1 MSHRCAPERDCRVK
15 VEEASVRFFL
25 RKQSPFPL
33 GSTTGRP
40 EFVLRKPGGV
50 KITAYKR
57 QRVALGCWPQHLQEL
72 SHSSASAF
80 SSCDHFFTAST
91 VGGDWPRLSIMKCP
105 PSQQAD
111 SHLNTPQSHLTF
123 NQHSSSLIFI
133 KLELGRRTAP

>member
-1 MSHRCAPERDCRVK
+1 MKSKKAQHQQGNLSAGSSVSHRCAPERDCRVK

-33 GSTTGRP
+33 GSTTEP

-72 SHSSASAF
+72 SHSSAWSLTSVF
-80 SSCDHFFTAST
+80 SSSDHFFHRVYT
-91 VGGDWPRLSIMKCP
+91 GGKF
-105 PSQQAD
+105 A
-111 SHLNTPQSHLTF
+111 
-123 NQHSSSLIFI
+123 SSLHNEVSSI
-133 KLELGRRTAP
+133 TAG